1 MAKEPS
7 PRAQLE
13 QELVIKLRKMPQDWA
28 SFSEPI
34 DVPADIGA
42 ALMTGRAEL
51 LSIAARPMD
60 KEEVRKLLNV
70 LRVLMET
77 NQLLKEHAAMLAQRA
92 HDFVASTRSA
102 VTQACRIE
110 AFANFE
116 TESGIEDED
125 NG

>member
-1 MAKEPS
+1 ME
-7 PRAQLE
+7 E
-13 QELVIKLRKMPQDWA
+13 ELLIKLRKMPQDWA
-28 SFSEPI
+28 SFSEPL

-42 ALMTGRAEL
+42 ALITGRSEL
-51 LSIAARPMD
+51 LTLASRDMK
-60 KEEVRKLLNV
+60 KEEVARLLNV

-92 HDFVASTRSA
+92 HDFVSSTRSA

-125 NG
+125 DG